1 MLLNDD
7 RDGLKQLPSSL
18 HRPATNSEA
27 NAATFLPRRRCVR
40 GHPRGRT
47 APRSSSWKN
56 DRAARRQVDAI
67 RVGSNSFGLRHQ
79 CVVASACDS
88 QATPVARADQR
99 LRCPIARCLI
109 TARRHAHSVYRTSMA
124 RATRCM
130 LGATPQQPWGA
141 MLTNIL
147 QDQDIMGISEI
158 CYVLH
163 VSRSQLFIWRRL
175 PGFPDQQQTR
185 HGHIGYSWRS
195 VVTWM
200 LANRHS
206 IRWRAGRPALD
217 VLAASIQP

>member
-1 MLLNDD
+1 MLC
-7 RDGLKQLPSSL
+7 G
-18 HRPATNSEA
+18 
-27 NAATFLPRRRCVR
+27 VR
-40 GHPRGRT
+40 LRLAGYTSCAG
-47 APRSSSWKN
+47 
-56 DRAARRQVDAI
+56 AARAPMSD
-67 RVGSNSFGLRHQ
+67 
-79 CVVASACDS
+79 C
-88 QATPVARADQR
+88 R
-99 LRCPIARCLI
+99 LSDN
-109 TARRHAHSVYRTSMA
+109 ARRHAHSVYRTSASRPRRSMLA
-124 RATRCM
+124 ATQ
-130 LGATPQQPWGA
+130 QQPWGA

-175 PGFPDQQQTR
+175 PSFPDQQQTR